1 MTTEGTPSTD
11 HSSPPW
17 SRTIKVIVALVAL
30 LLLALIAQRFQ
41 SLIAQIVIAAM
52 IAYILNP
59 IIVLVEK
66 RTKLRRGASIVNIYF
81 SLAVIVVWMLISL
94 GVAAFEQI
102 SNLIEQVP
110 ALISELLDMLET
122 LTSRTDPILIG
133 SFAIDPR
140 DIPWNGI
147 TNQILGLAEP
157 ALGRSG
163 QFIRQVTTTTLR
175 WTGNLFFIFVISIYI
190 AIDIPR
196 LGGYIGD
203 FAQRPALTGHRQRSA
218 QR

>member
-66 RTKLRRGASIVNIYF
+66 RTKLRRGASIVIIYF

-110 ALISELLDMLET
+110 ALISELLDILET
-122 LTSRTDPILIG
+122 LTS
-133 SFAIDPR
+133 AI
-140 DIPWNGI
+140 
-147 TNQILGLAEP
+147 
-157 ALGRSG
+157 
-163 QFIRQVTTTTLR
+163 
-175 WTGNLFFIFVISIYI
+175 
-190 AIDIPR
+190 
-196 LGGYIGD
+196 
-203 FAQRPALTGHRQRSA
+203 
-218 QR
+218 